1 MDTSFVAREQ
11 TRMLGELSG
20 FLSIPSVSALP
31 AHAADCRRAAEW
43 LREELVSLG
52 CPTVELLEGQ
62 GHPVVWAESP
72 RVPDRPTL
80 LIYGHYDVQ
89 PPDPLEEWITPAVR
103 AHRSGTA
110 ASTRAARPTTRA
122 RSSASSRRT
131 RRRSTPNGRPPL
143 NVNFIFEGEE
153 ESGGNVIADLLHAEP
168 ERTRADAALVCDT
181 SYYAPGWPAVY
192 TALRGL
198 CYAEISVRTLERDL
212 HSGTYGGVAP
222 NALETLVRLLAKL
235 KDADG
240 EIQIP
245 KLYKAVEPPTKHE
258 LKTWK
263 QLPFDKAA
271 LPAGG
276 SDRAGAHRAQG
287 VFGPRA
293 GVGASHLRDPRHQ
306 GRLRGGGRED
316 RDPRAGDGQG
326 EPAAG
331 ARARAT
337 TRWRSSSSARWRSSR
352 PEWAEVKVTLLHGG
366 DPVRVDVDHPAFAVL
381 DEAFAAVTGRPAVQV
396 RAGGSI
402 PIIPELGLAGAPVLL
417 TGIGL
422 PDDGLHSPN
431 EKLDLAQL
439 WSGIEIFGRFFELFA
454 EKGAVAG
461 RAAAA
466 LLFRCHPL
474 DRAGVARLG
483 AGVQLVDADERPHR
497 GDDPRHDVVGPV
509 RIGPLPRGQ
518 LRRRSSPDTGW
529 RW

>member
-43 LREELVSLG
+43 LRDELMSLG
-52 CPTVELLEGQ
+52 CPTVEIIEGQ

-72 RVPDRPTL
+72 SVPDRPTL

-89 PPDPLEEWITPAVR
+89 PPDPLEEWLTPPFEPTVR
-103 AHRSGTA
+103 DGSLYARGA
-110 ASTRAARPTTRA
+110 ADDKGQVFCLLKAYEATLDADR
-122 RSSASSRRT
+122 
-131 RRRSTPNGRPPL
+131 RPPL
-143 NVNFIFEGEE
+143 NVRFIFEGEE
-153 ESGGNVIADLLHAEP
+153 ECGGQVIADLLRAEP
-168 ERTRADAALVCDT
+168 ERTRADAALVCDM

-222 NALETLVRLLAKL
+222 NALETLVRILARL

-240 EIQIP
+240 EIQVP

-271 LPAGG
+271 
-276 SDRAGAHRAQG
+276 
-287 VFGPRA
+287 F
-293 GVGASHLRDPRHQ
+293 LRDEVTGQVLTGLKEYSIFERVWALPTFEIHGIKGGFVGEGAKTVIPAQATAKVSLRLVPGQSYVKVGKQLERAVAALAPR
-306 GRLRGGGRED
+306 
-316 RDPRAGDGQG
+316 
-326 EPAAG
+326 
-331 ARARAT
+331 
-337 TRWRSSSSARWRSSR
+337 
-352 PEWAEVKVTLLHGG
+352 WAEVKVTLLHGG

-381 DEAFAAVTGRPAVQV
+381 DEAFAAVTGRPAVRV

-402 PIIPELGLAGAPVLL
+402 PIIPELGLSGAPVLL

-454 EKGAVAG
+454 EQG
-461 RAAAA
+461 AAA
-466 LLFRCHPL
+466 
-474 DRAGVARLG
+474 G
-483 AGVQLVDADERPHR
+483 ASAASS
-497 GDDPRHDVVGPV
+497 
-509 RIGPLPRGQ
+509 PLPVP
-518 LRRRSSPDTGW
+518 SA
-529 RW
+529 